1 MRQTEPE
8 ERTSPGGLSVLT
20 ESSGEGTIG
29 SQPSRGRRL
38 KEGNHGVDLQAHLDN
53 LDRKQ
58 QKIDDA
64 RPLPPATLRSLEDDF
79 TIRYA
84 HATTAIEGNT
94 LTLSETQVVLEK
106 GITIGGKTVREH
118 LEVLNMRDALG
129 WLRDVVKSREPVTDR
144 TILEMHG
151 IIMAGILKEEAGF
164 FRRQPVYIRGS
175 DHVPPNWVKVP
186 DLMKDLSERIDLG
199 RGGEHP
205 VVFAA
210 QAHLELVRIHPFVDG
225 NGRTARLLTNL
236 LLMRSGYPPAMYSA
250 TERRE
255 YLDAIREAD
264 SGSPDRFIVATA
276 DAVEF
281 MQDRYLVMFAQVEE
295 AHRHA
300 DMGEARDPKVD
311 EQ

>member
-1 MRQTEPE
+1 M
-8 ERTSPGGLSVLT
+8 
-20 ESSGEGTIG
+20 
-29 SQPSRGRRL
+29 
-38 KEGNHGVDLQAHLDN
+38 DLQAHLDTV
-53 LDRKQ
+53 DRKQ
-58 QKIDDA
+58 RRIDDA

-84 HATTAIEGNT
+84 HATTALEGNT

-129 WLRDVVKSREPVTDR
+129 WLRGVAKSSEPVTDR
-144 TILEMHG
+144 TILEMHR

-164 FRRQPVYIRGS
+164 LRRQPVYIRGS
-175 DHVPPNWVKVP
+175 NQVPPNWVKVP
-186 DLMKDLSERIDLG
+186 DLMEGLSERINQG
-199 RGGEHP
+199 RGEDHP

-210 QAHLELVRIHPFVDG
+210 QVHLELVGIHPFVDG

-236 LLMRSGYPPAMYSA
+236 LLMRSGYPPAIYSA

-264 SGSPDRFIVATA
+264 SGSPDRFIALTA
-276 DAVEF
+276 EAVEF
-281 MQDRYLVMFAQVEE
+281 MQDRYLLMIAQVEE
-295 AHRHA
+295 AHRFA
-300 DMGEARDPKVD
+300 EAGETSDRQVDDRQDGLGDRDLD
-311 EQ
+311 N